1 MTFFSVALHEICLV
15 TEYAYMLKLGAEPRR
30 CSCLAHGVQGI
41 VTHVTDVKPL
51 IKVATYLDEES
62 GVEVY
67 QEVTGMLL
75 TSVTSGTGC
84 SCIGT
89 SWS

>member
-1 MTFFSVALHEICLV
+1 MALGHSQKP
-15 TEYAYMLKLGAEPRR
+15 ASA
-30 CSCLAHGVQGI
+30 VQGI

-67 QEVTGMLL
+67 QEVTGEVSPDLPVLL
-75 TSVTSGTGC
+75 R
-84 SCIGT
+84 
-89 SWS
+89 